1 MITNLYC
8 TDKSS
13 IAFGR
18 GPAINKRSS
27 SSVVSW
33 QKLLGD
39 IEALPKQDTRLGRLI
54 RNDELYHKTLCDR
67 KVRVEPE
74 RVREFFQYLASTLDK
89 KNIQYDKRP
98 FPQRLEDLALFVKK
112 VLCTIQEKRRRAE
125 KIAGIIANY
134 NNESI

>member
-1 MITNLYC
+1 MITNLYAA
-8 TDKSS
+8 DKSS
-13 IAFGR
+13 ISFGR
-18 GPAINKRSS
+18 VTAINKRSS

-74 RVREFFQYLASTLDK
+74 RVREFSNILHQLLIKRIFNMIKAFCSKIRRFSTFCK
-89 KNIQYDKRP
+89 KSFMHSPRK
-98 FPQRLEDLALFVKK
+98 
-112 VLCTIQEKRRRAE
+112 T
-125 KIAGIIANY
+125 
-134 NNESI
+134 